1 MKVLYIYR
9 HPDMGFSIGKV
20 FRPIENEMRKHAEVD
35 SIYLPVPNYSV
46 KGLWK
51 NIRYALRQSK
61 KKIYDI
67 IHITG
72 TEHYLLPFL
81 RNERVVITIHDLGFY
96 TNHKSSYKNILK
108 YFLWIKTLP
117 LASHVTFISEKSK
130 SETLQLVK
138 LNEEKCTIVL
148 NPVGPEFSAYP
159 KVINKFC
166 PVILHIGVGENKNLA
181 TTVIGLK
188 DFPCKLRI
196 VGKLTE
202 AQRMVLE
209 LYNICY
215 ECVSN
220 LTDEEILLEYIN
232 CDVVNFPSLYEGFG
246 MPIIEGQSV
255 GRPVLTSNISPTKE
269 VAGNAAVLVNPT
281 CPDSIRNG
289 YEELLK
295 NSEEFIV
302 KGFNNVKRFALSRI
316 TQEYFEI
323 YNKML

>member
-1 MKVLYIYR
+1 
-9 HPDMGFSIGKV
+9 MGYSIGKV
-20 FRPIENEMRKHAEVD
+20 FRPIENEMSKHAEVD
-35 SIYLPVPNYSV
+35 SINLPVPNYSV

-51 NIRYALRQSK
+51 NIKYALRHSK
-61 KKIYDI
+61 KKRYDI

-81 RNERVVITIHDLGFY
+81 RNERVIITIHDLGFY
-96 TNHKSSYKNILK
+96 TNHKSDYKNILK

-130 SETLQLVK
+130 CETLRLVK
-138 LNEEKCTIVL
+138 LNEEKCSIIL
-148 NPVGPEFSAYP
+148 NPVGPEFSAHP
-159 KVINKFC
+159 KVINKIC
-166 PVILHIGVGENKNLA
+166 PVILHIGTGDNKNLA
-181 TTVIGLK
+181 TTAIALY

-202 AQRMVLE
+202 SQRMILK

-220 LTDEEILLEYIN
+220 LTNEEILLEYIN

-246 MPIIEGQSV
+246 MPIIEGQSI

-295 NSEEFIV
+295 KSDEFIE
-302 KGFNNVKRFALSRI
+302 KGLNNVKRFALSRI